1 LADLDNVGK
10 YLFFQNIAAWVSALV
25 ALFYGEYIRKSYRYR
40 KSRG

>member
-25 ALFYGEYIRKSYRYR
+25 TLFYGEYTRKSYRYR